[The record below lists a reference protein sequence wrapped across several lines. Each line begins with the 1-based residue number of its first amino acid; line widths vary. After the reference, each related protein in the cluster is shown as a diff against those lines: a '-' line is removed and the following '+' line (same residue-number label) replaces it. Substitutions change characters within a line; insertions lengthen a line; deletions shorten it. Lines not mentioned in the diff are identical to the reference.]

1 MRISSKSCTF
11 KILKFSEAF
20 NYFKTS
26 AVDTFLL
33 NIQESIAKQNIHI
46 KITFLDSLNRIKKHA
61 YDYFMSCR
69 LIGSSF
75 FADFYANLHCKY
87 TKTYLNGSF

>member
-1 MRISSKSCTF
+1 MRISSKGCTF

-26 AVDTFLL
+26 AVETFFF

-46 KITFLDSLNRIKKHA
+46 KIKFLDSLNRIKKHA
-61 YDYFMSCR
+61 YDYFMSGR
-69 LIGSSF
+69 LIGSIF
-75 FADFYANLHCKY
+75 FADVVANLHCKY
-87 TKTYLNGSF
+87 TKTYLNRNF

>member
-1 MRISSKSCTF
+1 MRISSKGCTF

-26 AVDTFLL
+26 AVDTFLS

-46 KITFLDSLNRIKKHA
+46 KIKFLDSLNRIKKHA
-61 YDYFMSCR
+61 YDYFMSGP
-69 LIGSSF
+69 LIGSIFLQISLQI
-75 FADFYANLHCKY
+75 YIANILRRI
-87 TKTYLNGSF
+87 

>member
-1 MRISSKSCTF
+1 MRISRKSCTF
-11 KILKFSEAF
+11 KILKFSEAL

-33 NIQESIAKQNIHI
+33 NIQESIAKQNIQI
-46 KITFLDSLNRIKKHA
+46 KIKFLDSLNRIKKHA

-75 FADFYANLHCKY
+75 FLQIFMQIYIANILRRI
-87 TKTYLNGSF
+87 

>member
-33 NIQESIAKQNIHI
+33 NIQESIAKQNIQI
-46 KITFLDSLNRIKKHA
+46 KIKFLDSLNRIKKHA

-75 FADFYANLHCKY
+75 FCRFLCKY
-87 TKTYLNGSF
+87 TLQIY